1 MISELY
7 HFIFSYNGIIISVD
21 FFALLISAFAFLNHW
36 DSMAYVLLAFA
47 SAGFGV
53 IIGSEITERKYNGT

>member
-1 MISELY
+1 
-7 HFIFSYNGIIISVD
+7 
-21 FFALLISAFAFLNHW
+21 
-36 DSMAYVLLAFA
+36 MAYVLLAFA